1 MASPSSSS
9 RPMDPAW
16 VHAKVDAASRNAII
30 CLHCG
35 KKISRG
41 HITRFKH
48 HLAGIPGQVESCKKV
63 PNDVKRQIIQQIDE
77 KWKSEERR
85 YEIREVCDSHV
96 EDSSHAIFSTEGGS
110 GSQLRPPRKR
120 KTGYFPP
127 QAATGSEPSSGAFM
141 ASEDMVQHGMGGGA
155 EAPNDLSHEA
165 RIAMAR
171 WWYDAD
177 VPFSAAK
184 SPFYQ
189 PMLETIVSA
198 GLGFKGPSYHDL
210 RKPLLKHIA
219 EDIHGYLD
227 DLKREWSIR
236 GCSIIA
242 DRQKGD
248 GEGSIISFLVY
259 CPRGTMFLKSVD
271 TSTERADLLAIFDQ
285 VIREVGPKNVVQF
298 ITDIDP
304 RYKATV
310 KILEERYGTFVWSP
324 CAVHCIDLMLENFA
338 DPRYFPKMMKP

>member
-1 MASPSSSS
+1 
-9 RPMDPAW
+9 
-16 VHAKVDAASRNAII
+16 
-30 CLHCG
+30 
-35 KKISRG
+35 
-41 HITRFKH
+41 
-48 HLAGIPGQVESCKKV
+48 
-63 PNDVKRQIIQQIDE
+63 
-77 KWKSEERR
+77 
-85 YEIREVCDSHV
+85 
-96 EDSSHAIFSTEGGS
+96 
-110 GSQLRPPRKR
+110 
-120 KTGYFPP
+120 
-127 QAATGSEPSSGAFM
+127 
-141 ASEDMVQHGMGGGA
+141 
-155 EAPNDLSHEA
+155 
-165 RIAMAR
+165 
-171 WWYDAD
+171 
-177 VPFSAAK
+177 
-184 SPFYQ
+184 
-189 PMLETIVSA
+189 
-198 GLGFKGPSYHDL
+198 
-210 RKPLLKHIA
+210 LKHIA
-219 EDIHGYLD
+219 EDIHEYLD

-259 CPRGTMFLKSVD
+259 CPRCTMFLKSVD